1 MSGTKMLVPD
11 PLVPVDWEPGH
22 PWIRLF
28 DNTSHGCLIGLGSGE
43 FIEARSQFPDHS
55 SAVFFMVWLGALSAA
70 FGECHCD
77 EGVGL
82 QQCLDGLCISSDSN
96 MNGMISVLWLKG
108 VY

>member
-55 SAVFFMVWLGALSAA
+55 SAVFLWCGLVHCLLLLGSAIAMRGLVCNSVWMGCA
-70 FGECHCD
+70 FQ
-77 EGVGL
+77 VTAT
-82 QQCLDGLCISSDSN
+82 
-96 MNGMISVLWLKG
+96 
-108 VY
+108 